1 MLEFRAGQG
10 RGSEGSST
18 LTAPCVLP
26 TDHQNNMAIVIP
38 VAFVMIL
45 GAVGAAIYIYNYQ
58 RKIQK
63 YELQKARKAQEE
75 AAMKLTTP
83 ATPP

>member
-38 VAFVMIL
+38 VASVIIL
-45 GAVGAAIYIYNYQ
+45 GTVVTAACIYNCQ

-75 AAMKLTTP
+75 AAMKLNTP